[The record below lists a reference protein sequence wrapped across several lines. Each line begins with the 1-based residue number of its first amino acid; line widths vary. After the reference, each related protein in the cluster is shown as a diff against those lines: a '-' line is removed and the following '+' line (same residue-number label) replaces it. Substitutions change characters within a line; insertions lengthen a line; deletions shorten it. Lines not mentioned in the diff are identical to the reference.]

1 MSAEIYN
8 LIIIVLGVLAI
19 GLLVLFFMF
28 RSKHKKELEELK
40 SKLQYQISQNLVFQE
55 KIKNFNE
62 YKNECEKYK
71 NENINLKMEN
81 ERLKTLIQESKKSY
95 EEKIKFLQNSEENL
109 KESFENLANIILEKT
124 AEKFN
129 KNFEIS
135 ISQLISP
142 VEKEIKEFKEK
153 IENLTLDEARKLSAL
168 ENELKHLKELNLK
181 LSTEAESLA
190 KALKGDK
197 KLQGGWGEM
206 ILERVLE
213 LSGLEKGREYEREV
227 VLKDANGKI
236 FRPDVIVK
244 LPGNRDIIIDS
255 KVSLNAYT
263 EYIKTGDERYLKE
276 HINNLKKHIDILAEK
291 NYENLNGVNT
301 LDFIFMFVPV
311 ENALNVALQK
321 SDLFEYAFKKRVVLT
336 SPSTLLVSLRAIEVT
351 WRYEKQSQNIKEVAM
366 IAESLYTK
374 LGGFLDDF
382 EKIGDGID
390 KTKETYLKAKNK
402 LFDGRG
408 NVIKQINSLKEKA
421 GIKPKKEI
429 NL

>member
-8 LIIIVLGVLAI
+8 LIIIVLGVLI
-19 GLLVLFFMF
+19 LGLLMLLFVF
-28 RSKHKKELEELK
+28 RSKYKKETDELK
-40 SKLQYQISQNLVFQE
+40 SKLQYQISQNLVSEE
-55 KIKNFNE
+55 KIKNLEGYKKE
-62 YKNECEKYK
+62 YEDCKK
-71 NENINLKMEN
+71 ENINLKMEN
-81 ERLKTLIQESKKSY
+81 ERLKTFIEENKKAY

-129 KNFEIS
+129 KTSEVS
-135 ISQLISP
+135 ISQLIKP

-153 IENLTLDEARKLSAL
+153 IENLTLDEARKLSYL

-181 LSTEAESLA
+181 LSNDAESLT

-197 KLQGGWGEM
+197 KLQGTWGEM

-227 VLKDANGKI
+227 VLKDINGKT

-255 KVSLNAYT
+255 KVSLNAYA
-263 EYIKTGDERYLKE
+263 EYVKTGDEKYLNE
-276 HINNLKKHIDILAEK
+276 HINNLKKHIDTLAEK

-311 ENALNVALQK
+311 ENALSVALQK

-382 EKIGDGID
+382 EKIGDNID
-390 KTKETYLKAKNK
+390 KTKEIYLKAKNR
-402 LFDGRG
+402 LLDGRG
-408 NVIKQINSLKEKA
+408 NVIKQINTLKEKA

-429 NL
+429 KE

>member
-1 MSAEIYN
+1 MNSEIYN

-19 GLLVLFFMF
+19 GLLILLFMF
-28 RSKHKKELEELK
+28 RSKHKKKLEELK
-40 SKLQYQISQNLVFQE
+40 SKFQYQISQNLVFQE

-81 ERLKTLIQESKKSY
+81 ERLKTFIEENKKAY
-95 EEKIKFLQNSEENL
+95 EEKIKFLQNSEGNL

-129 KNFEIS
+129 KNSEIS

-263 EYIKTGDERYLKE
+263 EFIKTGDERYLKE
-276 HINNLKKHIDILAEK
+276 HINNLKKHIDSLAEK

-351 WRYEKQSQNIKEVAM
+351 WRYEKQSQNIKELIL
-366 IAESLYTK
+366 IAERLYNK
-374 LGGFLDDF
+374 VRLFNEDF
-382 EKIGDGID
+382 EKVGKSLENANKNYLSAKSRLNDGIV
-390 KTKETYLKAKNK
+390 KE
-402 LFDGRG
+402 
-408 NVIKQINSLKEKA
+408 INNLKEKS

-429 NL
+429 K

>member
-1 MSAEIYN
+1 MNSEIYN

-19 GLLVLFFMF
+19 GLLVLLFMF

-129 KNFEIS
+129 KNSEIS
-135 ISQLISP
+135 ISQIISP

-276 HINNLKKHIDILAEK
+276 HINNLKKHIDTLAEK

-311 ENALNVALQK
+311 ENVLNVALQK

-390 KTKETYLKAKNK
+390 KTKEIYLKAKNK
-402 LFDGRG
+402 LLDGRG